1 MAEGLFCMAN
11 GFLGSGVEVVGGV
24 RDISDDSKNSLGVG
38 LGVELGTEYQEVDEE
53 SCCELS

>member
-11 GFLGSGVEVVGGV
+11 GCWGSGVGGAGGV
-24 RDISDDSKNSLGVG
+24 RDLNNDSKNSLGVG